1 MFNIS
6 RYIEKGYVKRDR
18 IVADIKKCRI
28 SKNDIFELD
37 KNPEVSSAYFA
48 TGKFKKHDRSEWD
61 EDYLDELS
69 LAAVS
74 EEFNKEYLLYLSD
87 VAYYV
92 ADLRQKKERK
102 IKIWRKMLIVVIAIA
117 FLCIAVVSIL
127 RTRRETTQLAI
138 NSIAVGENMY
148 LCLIKILK

>member
-102 IKIWRKMLIVVIAIA
+102 IKPYKKRKK
-117 FLCIAVVSIL
+117 
-127 RTRRETTQLAI
+127 T
-138 NSIAVGENMY
+138 
-148 LCLIKILK
+148 

>member
-1 MFNIS
+1 MG
-6 RYIEKGYVKRDR
+6 RG
-18 IVADIKKCRI
+18 
-28 SKNDIFELD
+28 
-37 KNPEVSSAYFA
+37 
-48 TGKFKKHDRSEWD
+48 
-61 EDYLDELS
+61 YLDELS

>member
-6 RYIEKGYVKRDR
+6 RYIEKGSVKRDR

-28 SKNDIFELD
+28 SKDDIFELD
-37 KNPEVSSAYFA
+37 KNPEILRAYFA
-48 TGKFKKHDRSEWD
+48 TGKFKKQDRSVWD
-61 EDYLDELS
+61 NDYLDELS

-92 ADLRQKKERK
+92 ADQRQKKVEKNKTWRK
-102 IKIWRKMLIVVIAIA
+102 ILIVVIIIVL
-117 FLCIAVVSIL
+117 LCIALMSIL
-127 RTRRETTQLAI
+127 RSRREVAQLAI
-138 NSIAVGENMY
+138 NSIAVGENTY
-148 LCLIKILK
+148 LCLIEILC